1 MNPVP
6 KELVDQVRQIIRET
20 LGDSASDIFLQRLD
34 GILNDWASGKL
45 TAAQACEKVQKSV
58 SLFIDENKAR
68 EIGNRC
74 APIVMKESA
83 FLKK

>member
-1 MNPVP
+1 MSPVF
-6 KELVDQVRQIIRET
+6 KEHVDQVRSLIREV
-20 LGDSASDIFLQRLD
+20 LGDSASDIFIQRLD
-34 GILNDWASGKL
+34 AVLNEWAADKL

-74 APIVMKESA
+74 APIVMKESSQ
-83 FLKK
+83 KK